1 MQIGDRNVDFEK
13 LLGRLY
19 DPRQLRAFI
28 TVLLLVVG
36 YAAVYTPLN
45 GRIEETTRKLK
56 KEQTRHALAYDIEQL
71 RAQVDGFQGRLP
83 EDTDVNEWVQYVLD
97 GIRKS
102 PLKLSTLDSR
112 GTERVGPYE
121 AVALYLELGGTFHNL
136 DAFLHW
142 LEANE
147 RLFRVDSA
155 KITPPRSGGND
166 KLLMQLII
174 LGLKR

>member
-1 MQIGDRNVDFEK
+1 MQLGDTNVDFEK
-13 LLGRLY
+13 LLERLH

-28 TVLLLVVG
+28 TGILLLVG
-36 YAAVYTPLN
+36 YGAVYMPLN
-45 GRIEETTRKLK
+45 ARIEETTRKLK
-56 KEQTRHALAYDIEQL
+56 HEQRLHALARDIEQL
-71 RAQVDGFQGRLP
+71 RAGVDAFQGRLP

-102 PLKLSTLDSR
+102 PLKLSTLDSK
-112 GTERVGPYE
+112 GTQRVGPYE
-121 AVALYLELGGTFHNL
+121 AVVLRVELEGRFHDL

-155 KITPPRSGGND
+155 KITPPRNGSGD
-166 KLLMQLII
+166 ELLMQLSI
-174 LGLKR
+174 LGLKG